1 MENLRNED
9 NNYVLFFFCQQF
21 CTILLIHSLLRNST
35 VGSWGYSQNSV
46 SRTDIV
52 AGFRGILRYTSPGR
66 KNWIFWET
74 DFFHWHTHTVYTL
87 SLSLSLSLTHT
98 HTNTHTYTDTLSLSL
113 PLSLS
118 LSRSGEHCSVTVT
131 GSRTFS
137 SLRVKSYSVL
147 ITENLINQQNW
158 GVLSKPIEQPLDCLL
173 EFC

>member
-1 MENLRNED
+1 MDECLRN
-9 NNYVLFFFCQQF
+9 
-21 CTILLIHSLLRNST
+21 IHLAIQNGHRQLAAKLVSEAVRI
-35 VGSWGYSQNSV
+35 GGYGYNFLHEEV
-46 SRTDIV
+46 RL
-52 AGFRGILRYTSPGR
+52 AGA
-66 KNWIFWET
+66 
-74 DFFHWHTHTVYTL
+74 
-87 SLSLSLSLTHT
+87 
-98 HTNTHTYTDTLSLSL
+98 LSLSL